1 MGAKRWRAMAA
12 AVAAVLLLSAC
23 GGDDEG
29 ADTADDAVEDDS
41 ANDTDATD
49 DDGAD
54 DAGADDAESGDGAAE
69 AELPAFTLAFPSVLG
84 VSHLPLVAA
93 VDDLRDEGYEIE
105 TPFLAESELS
115 VEGVASGEF
124 EMSHGTSQSTM
135 LANQAGASMEW
146 LIERVSNEWTLF
158 ARNNIESCEDLDGV
172 RLAIHSEGAV
182 STAMVQAY
190 IDNTCPGTEP
200 EFLVIPGSENRAA
213 ALIADEIDAS
223 PVELADAI
231 NLQQV
236 AGDRFSIL
244 APFSKDLPDLI
255 TATVYARTDFIEAEP
270 EAVQALIDAT
280 LAQNERVAGDPE
292 YMAELIRTY
301 MPDYD
306 EEILEEVAEA
316 YSDGVMFPVDG
327 GLTEESVQFTID
339 FFTDAEV
346 IEPGLEPSAI
356 WNQSFAN

>member
-1 MGAKRWRAMAA
+1 MGVKGLRSVAVAAA
-12 AVAAVLLLSAC
+12 AVLVLSAC
-23 GGDDEG
+23 GGDDAGPDTVDATAEDGDTTEG
-29 ADTADDAVEDDS
+29 AAGDAEGAAPDDS
-41 ANDTDATD
+41 P
-49 DDGAD
+49 
-54 DAGADDAESGDGAAE
+54 AEE
-69 AELPAFTLAFPSVLG
+69 RPAFTLAFPSVLG

-93 VDDLRDEGYEIE
+93 VDDLRADGYEIE

-115 VEGVASGEF
+115 VEGVASGQF

-135 LANQAGASMEW
+135 LANEAGASIRW

-190 IDNTCPGTEP
+190 IDETCPGTEP
-200 EFLVIPGSENRAA
+200 DFLVIPGSENRAA
-213 ALIADEIDAS
+213 ALIADEVDAS

-236 AGDRFSIL
+236 AGDRFGIL

-255 TATVYARTDFIEAEP
+255 TATLYARADFIETHP
-270 EAVQALIDAT
+270 QAVQDLVDAT

-292 YMAELIRTY
+292 YMAELIRKY
-301 MPDYD
+301 MPDFD
-306 EEILEEVAEA
+306 PEILDEVAEA

-327 GLTEESVQFTID
+327 GLTEQSVQFTID
-339 FFTDAEV
+339 FFTNAEV
-346 IEPGLEPSAI
+346 IEGGLEPSDI
-356 WNQSFAN
+356 WDPAFASS